1 MNPARTS
8 AKRVVADVMRRD
20 VVTIS
25 PTASIRDLAAL
36 LSRHG
41 VSGVPV
47 VDAGGRLVGMVSS
60 TNILWLLDR
69 LGARPLSGAELFA
82 GPMLDEKLVRDIMTP
97 DVFGL
102 ASTTP
107 IGELLDFFIRT
118 GVHRA
123 VVVDGSA
130 LSGIVS
136 LSDVLGLMI
145 AAAPG

>member
-1 MNPARTS
+1 MNPDQVSAR
-8 AKRVVADVMRRD
+8 RRVADVLRRD
-20 VVTIS
+20 VVTIA
-25 PTASIRDLAAL
+25 PTASVRDLAAL

-60 TNILWLLDR
+60 TDILWLLDR
-69 LGARPLSGAELFA
+69 LGARSFSGSEVFS
-82 GPMLDEKLVRDIMTP
+82 GPVLDETVVRDIMTP
-97 DVFGL
+97 DVFGVSS
-102 ASTTP
+102 STT

-123 VVVDGSA
+123 VVADDGA
-130 LSGIVS
+130 LAGIVS

-145 AAAPG
+145 AAVPA